1 MGSGVSDDPSNRSI
15 SVSYRGHAAADDPV
29 RDADLGGRR
38 PMAEHPLLGGRC
50 RRVGGRLVRGEL
62 WAVTSASTGC
72 ERFYE
77 RRRG

>member
-1 MGSGVSDDPSNRSI
+1 MAEHQV
-15 SVSYRGHAAADDPV
+15 
-29 RDADLGGRR
+29 LGGRY
-38 PMAEHPLLGGRC
+38 

-77 RRRG
+77 RQRG